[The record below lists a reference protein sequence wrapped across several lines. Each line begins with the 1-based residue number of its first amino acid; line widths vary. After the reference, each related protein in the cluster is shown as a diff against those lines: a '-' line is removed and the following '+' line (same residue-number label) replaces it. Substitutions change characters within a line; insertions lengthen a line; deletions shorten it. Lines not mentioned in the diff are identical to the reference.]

1 MSDLSRRSLLGA
13 LSTAPA
19 ILLLDRTGI
28 DPVVLDPTGTR
39 VLLPGDDAR
48 RVLLNLDAA
57 LEVAQRRAV
66 EWGRRWSD
74 LKPTGWTPAHAAL
87 PVPVA
92 GYRFIGRHPD
102 PAKAGDL
109 GFRWWREQHTDR
121 WLLSTGTE
129 APDSLR
135 DDELARG
142 WCECFY
148 GSRDANTDLHDA
160 VNAWLSAFAQ
170 AAPTDAATVI
180 VHVRWRIHVLARG
193 DYPPW
198 QFLALD
204 DGAGRVVE
212 AFVEE
217 GA

>member
-1 MSDLSRRSLLGA
+1 M
-13 LSTAPA
+13 
-19 ILLLDRTGI
+19 
-28 DPVVLDPTGTR
+28 
-39 VLLPGDDAR
+39 LPNDQEF
-48 RVLLNLDAA
+48 AA
-57 LEVAQRRAV
+57 LNDKLLTMASLATNATRKALRALI
-66 EWGRRWSD
+66 E
-74 LKPTGWTPAHAAL
+74 
-87 PVPVA
+87 
-92 GYRFIGRHPD
+92 
-102 PAKAGDL
+102 
-109 GFRWWREQHTDR
+109 
-121 WLLSTGTE
+121 
-129 APDSLR
+129 R